1 MVVKGKLKRMVLE
14 QLKRI
19 LMVEDDV
26 DIQTVARLSLE
37 AVGGYVVEICSG
49 GYEALGRVKEFAP
62 DLVLLD
68 VMMPDMDGPT
78 VLQSLRSDPVTK
90 DLPVVFMTAK
100 AQAHEVASYKAMGAL
115 AVVSKPFDPMLLPA
129 TLAHIWQQYQE
140 QGDSQETT
148 AERPLGGD
156 MA

>member
-1 MVVKGKLKRMVLE
+1 MASE

-19 LMVEDDV
+19 LMVEDDT

-49 GYEALGRVKEFAP
+49 GHEALGTVKGFAP

-78 VLQSLRSDPVTK
+78 VLQNLRADSETEA
-90 DLPVVFMTAK
+90 LPVVFMTAK

-115 AVVSKPFDPMLLPA
+115 AVVSKPFDPMLLPGM
-129 TLAHIWQQYQE
+129 LSHIWQQFQE
-140 QGDSQETT
+140 QSEQ
-148 AERPLGGD
+148 GGH
-156 MA
+156 AA

>member
-1 MVVKGKLKRMVLE
+1 MAFE

-49 GYEALGRVKEFAP
+49 GYEALGRVKDFAP

-78 VLQSLRSDPVTK
+78 VLQNLRADSQTSS
-90 DLPVVFMTAK
+90 LPVVFMTAK
-100 AQAHEVASYKAMGAL
+100 AQAHEVASYKAMGGL

-140 QGDSQETT
+140 QGDGGAADLSKSE
-148 AERPLGGD
+148 LGRGGE